1 MKWPRRSGAAHGPK
15 TRCRGALG
23 GARAARRD
31 RGRRGTGATYRA
43 DASPRHRAANGR
55 DSGGS
60 VLPHL
65 PDVEEPRRGGPKMNG
80 SKSSWGRKVRRRG
93 EGAGSGPRQT
103 RRKRSVAVDRQCQ
116 GRGQET
122 EGGGA
127 LWGLRTYSWFGKL
140 ERDAGHRLEPEDVGD
155 FLGLVNLTPRQD
167 QNMR

>member
-1 MKWPRRSGAAHGPK
+1 MAAKKPSSA
-15 TRCRGALG
+15 RAENAPPG
-23 GARAARRD
+23 GAGRSPGCAAGQRPAGNRS
-31 RGRRGTGATYRA
+31 YRA

-65 PDVEEPRRGGPKMNG
+65 PDVEEPQRGGPKMNR

-93 EGAGSGPRQT
+93 EGAGSGPRPT
-103 RRKRSVAVDRQCQ
+103 GRKRSVAVDRQRQ

-127 LWGLRTYSWFGKL
+127 LCGLRTYSWFGKL

-155 FLGLVNLTPRQD
+155 FLGLVNLIPRQD
-167 QNMR
+167 QNMS